1 MKVLEIFERELTS
14 RDGVIEDLKDKLS
27 YLDKSFKLKLDEV
40 DKLKKENASLR
51 QDLYELSNELR
62 NGK

>member
-1 MKVLEIFERELTS
+1 
-14 RDGVIEDLKDKLS
+14 LS

>member
-1 MKVLEIFERELTS
+1 MRVLEIFERELTS
-14 RDGVIEDLKDKLS
+14 KDGVIEDLKDKLS